1 MRLYASCI
9 CCLLNKQEQN
19 IRKFNDEALKS
30 EYMKELARIVGN
42 SEEDACAPWLAAE
55 IRKTYQKYFG
65 GTGGYEKEKK
75 EFNQILLDV
84 EKDLEQKILNSED
97 PLRTALLYA
106 RVGNYIDFS
115 ALECVDKEE
124 LFGLFDREND
134 ILDKGE
140 YGNFCREMQQA
151 KKMVYILDNCGEIV
165 LDKLVIRL
173 LKKQY
178 PQVEITAV
186 VRGEEVMNDATMED
200 AVMTGLTE
208 ETQVIGNGD
217 NVAGTIFSRIS
228 PELRQKIE
236 EADLLLAKGQGNFES
251 MYGCGKNVYYLFLC
265 KCDWFIKKFQ
275 AERLQGMFV
284 NEKRVKFI

>member
-1 MRLYASCI
+1 M
-9 CCLLNKQEQN
+9 
-19 IRKFNDEALKS
+19 
-30 EYMKELARIVGN
+30 
-42 SEEDACAPWLAAE
+42 
-55 IRKTYQKYFG
+55 
-65 GTGGYEKEKK
+65 
-75 EFNQILLDV
+75 
-84 EKDLEQKILNSED
+84 EQKILNSED

-124 LFGLFDREND
+124 LFELFDREND
-134 ILDKGE
+134 ILDEGE
-140 YGNFCREMQQA
+140 YRNFCREMQQA

-178 PQVEITAV
+178 PQAEIAAV

-217 NVAGTIFSRIS
+217 NVAGTILSRIS

-265 KCDWFIKKFQ
+265 KCDWFIKKFR

-284 NEKRVKFI
+284 NEHRI